1 MHSCLRYNKD
11 KISEK
16 CRNEEMKLAAIE
28 YRDIRLRSGR
38 GGIAGETSWQPLRTG
53 ASG

>member
-1 MHSCLRYNKD
+1 MSCAAAGEGRVHSCLRYNKD

-28 YRDIRLRSGR
+28 YRDIRLRSVRQGS
-38 GGIAGETSWQPLRTG
+38 AE
-53 ASG
+53 

>member
-28 YRDIRLRSGR
+28 YRDIRLRSVRQGS
-38 GGIAGETSWQPLRTG
+38 AE
-53 ASG
+53 